1 MSVTLAVRPAASTF
15 QVNPYTRRN
24 RGKLNPL
31 VHAVPNLGAGDMLMR
46 DTRCLPH
53 RTCLRGTISL

>member
-15 QVNPYTRRN
+15 QVNPYTLRN

-31 VHAVPNLGAGDMLMR
+31 VHAVSNLGTGDMLMW
-46 DTRCLPH
+46 DNRCLPH
-53 RTCLRGTISL
+53 RTCSRGTISL